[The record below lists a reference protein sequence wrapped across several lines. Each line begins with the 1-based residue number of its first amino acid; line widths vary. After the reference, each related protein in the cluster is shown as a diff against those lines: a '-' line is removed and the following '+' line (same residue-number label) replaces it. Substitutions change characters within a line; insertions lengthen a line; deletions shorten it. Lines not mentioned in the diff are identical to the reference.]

1 MKQQKTLFM
10 VEIAIFAALALLLDF
25 LSGLIMGRFWPQGG
39 SVSLAMVPVFLM
51 AFRWGVKGG
60 VLTGL
65 LLGGLQILTGAVAF
79 HFASWIIDYFVA
91 FAVVGL
97 AGVYINKVVSSY
109 REGNILKGNMY
120 AVSGIFLG
128 SFLRFLCHYISGI
141 ILFGAYAPADQPVA
155 LYSLIYN
162 GTYMLPSFLLSAA
175 VVVLLYATANRVLL
189 KKAY

>member
-1 MKQQKTLFM
+1 MKQNKTLFM

-25 LSGLIMGRFWPQGG
+25 LSGLLMGRFWPQGG
-39 SVSLAMVPVFLM
+39 SISLAMVPVFLM
-51 AFRWGVKGG
+51 AFRWGIKGG

-65 LLGGLQILTGAVAF
+65 LLGGLQILTGAVPF

-97 AGVYINKVVSSY
+97 AGIYMNKVVQNY
-109 REGNILKGNMY
+109 QDGQFVKANMY
-120 AVSGIFLG
+120 VISGVFLG
-128 SFLRFLCHYISGI
+128 SFLRFLCHYLSGI

-155 LYSLIYN
+155 LYSLVYN
-162 GTYMLPSFLLSAA
+162 GTYMLPTFIVCAL
-175 VVVLLYATANRVLL
+175 VVVMLYTTANKVLL